1 MRGSRRFLPVS
12 VLLLACLLSAPGAEG
27 AESSRK
33 PEKSSVRVMQEV
45 TTKVYLSNRD
55 INRITCPNG
64 GPVKDVVYSTEKGVS
79 VKIEGSNAFVK
90 FLVVKDAI
98 TGKEK
103 KRSAPVEF
111 YVICEENDI
120 FTIIGLPRDVPARHV
135 QLVNGK
141 KRIKKNLSL
150 FEGIPFERKVIMIC
164 QKVYTDEIP
173 DSFTIKKVNKPVRVF
188 KDIDVVLNR
197 VVIAE
202 GEGIRLKEYVLS
214 LKESFK
220 QDSLELAEKSFLV
233 AELAENPV
241 AIALES
247 HTLQAKTPR
256 RLFILERD
264 QK

>member
-1 MRGSRRFLPVS
+1 M
-12 VLLLACLLSAPGAEG
+12 CI
-27 AESSRK
+27 
-33 PEKSSVRVMQEV
+33 
-45 TTKVYLSNRD
+45 RD
-55 INRITCPNG
+55 R
-64 GPVKDVVYSTEKGVS
+64 
-79 VKIEGSNAFVK
+79 
-90 FLVVKDAI
+90 
-98 TGKEK
+98 
-103 KRSAPVEF
+103 
-111 YVICEENDI
+111 
-120 FTIIGLPRDVPARHV
+120 
-135 QLVNGK
+135 
-141 KRIKKNLSL
+141 